1 MLQFFEHENAS
12 AFTHDETVAAL
23 AEGTRSACGVIVASG
38 EGVHSGEATNAA
50 GPNGGLGTTSD
61 DGVGLAQA
69 DEVERIGE
77 GVGRRGASRSRGIV
91 RAVETV
97 LDRNLSSSDVG
108 NHLGDEEGIELG
120 AHGCAIDSPVAG
132 FFFKRMDA
140 ADTYTEDYA
149 DAVLVNSFEVHTA
162 VLDSL
167 LGSHEG
173 ILLVEVHLAHLFA
186 VEEVGSLKALHLASK
201 LGLEVGSIKVG
212 DRCSTADTILNVFP
226 SFGHSVTDGG
236 QGTETCD
243 DHSFQFHNM
252 NLF

>member
-1 MLQFFEHENAS
+1 M
-12 AFTHDETVAAL
+12 
-23 AEGTRSACGVIVASG
+23 
-38 EGVHSGEATNAA
+38 
-50 GPNGGLGTTSD
+50 
-61 DGVGLAQA
+61 
-69 DEVERIGE
+69 
-77 GVGRRGASRSRGIV
+77 
-91 RAVETV
+91 ETV

-162 VLDSL
+162 ILNGL

-173 ILLVEVHLAHLFA
+173 VLLVEVHLAHLFA

-236 QGTETCD
+236 QGAETCD